1 MTGQNHDGN
10 CMHCETDCKDCKPR
24 HHRGMQKQ
32 SYSENVTIPRNV
44 IEKVIQLCPDDDM
57 RAMLGAWL

>member
-1 MTGQNHDGN
+1 MSLEENDICTQQ
-10 CMHCETDCKDCKPR
+10 DCTECKPK
-24 HHRGMQKQ
+24 HHRDMQTQ
-32 SYSENVTIPRNV
+32 RYSETVTIPRSV